1 MRPLSRSFRVATFLA
16 YASVVRANF
25 GVVALTVLI
34 LALAGLNLLFVPG
47 LLQGLVKGSDTQVKD
62 TYAGDLVVE
71 SATANPLIFDS
82 SRLLDSIRAMP
93 WVEAATPRNTLGVD
107 LSFENN
113 RTTCVVS
120 GVSPEDER
128 NVFSISR
135 FMIEGSYLTNNDTG
149 IVLGVQLAGA
159 DRPNLELYSRSLK
172 SSHAGDTVTV
182 TYANGTKKSYTI
194 RGIFQTD
201 FIQTDLQAFVSEP
214 EFESVSPVTKGMAGS
229 IRVKTKDEASI
240 AAVAEQI
247 LQTRPGLRVS
257 PWEDYAGIMRSMT
270 DSFNVINAILNVVN
284 VLVAGITVFIV
295 TYIDVT
301 HRRRQIGIQRA
312 IGIAPGSI
320 VMTYVIRA
328 VFYSVVAIAIAGL
341 VFLYI
346 IVPIEAR
353 YPFRFPFGP
362 VYLVFGPRNLARA
375 GFILLGASLV
385 SSFIPARMSLRI
397 RIMDAIWG

>member
-1 MRPLSRSFRVATFLA
+1 MRLFFRSFRVATFLA
-16 YASVVRANF
+16 YASIVRANF
-25 GVVALTVLI
+25 GVVVLTVLI

-47 LLQGLVKGSDTQVKD
+47 LLQGLVRSSDTKVKE
-62 TYAGDLVVE
+62 TYAGDLVIE
-71 SATANPLIFDS
+71 SATENPLISDS
-82 SRLLDSIRAMP
+82 ASLLNLIRAMP
-93 WVEAATPRNTLGVD
+93 GVDAATPRNTLGAE

-120 GVSPEDER
+120 GISPQQEQK
-128 NVFSISR
+128 VFSISK
-135 FMIEGSYLTNNDTG
+135 FMIEGSYLTDNDTG

-172 SSHAGDTVTV
+172 GAHAGDVITVA
-182 TYANGTKKSYTI
+182 YANGAKRSYKI
-194 RGIFQTD
+194 DGIFQAD

-214 EFESVSPVTKGMAGS
+214 EFESVSPMVRGTAGS
-229 IRVKTKDEASI
+229 VRVKTVDESSMASI
-240 AAVAEQI
+240 TEKI
-247 LQTRPGLRVS
+247 LRTRPGLRVS

-301 HRRRQIGIQRA
+301 NRRRQIGIQRA

-346 IVPIEAR
+346 IVPVETR

-362 VYLVFGPRNLARA
+362 VYLVFGPHNFARA
-375 GFILLGASLV
+375 GVILLGASLV
-385 SSFIPARMSLRI
+385 SSFLPAWMSLRI

>member
-1 MRPLSRSFRVATFLA
+1 MRLFFRSFRVATFLA
-16 YASVVRANF
+16 YASIVRANF
-25 GVVALTVLI
+25 GVVVLTVLI

-47 LLQGLVKGSDTQVKD
+47 LLQGLVRSSDTKVKE
-62 TYAGDLVVE
+62 TYAGDLVIE
-71 SATANPLIFDS
+71 SATENPLISDS
-82 SRLLDSIRAMP
+82 ASLLNLIRAMP
-93 WVEAATPRNTLGVD
+93 GVDAATPRNTLGAE
-107 LSFENN
+107 LTFENN

-120 GVSPEDER
+120 GISPQQEQK
-128 NVFSISR
+128 VFSISK
-135 FMIEGSYLTNNDTG
+135 FMIEGSYLTDNDTG

-172 SSHAGDTVTV
+172 GAHAGDVITVA
-182 TYANGTKKSYTI
+182 YANGAKRSYKI
-194 RGIFQTD
+194 DGIFQAD

-214 EFESVSPVTKGMAGS
+214 EFESVSPMVRGTAGS
-229 IRVKTKDEASI
+229 VRVKTVDESSMASI
-240 AAVAEQI
+240 TEKI
-247 LQTRPGLRVS
+247 LRTRPGLRVS

-301 HRRRQIGIQRA
+301 NRRRQIGIQRA

-346 IVPIEAR
+346 IVPVETR

-362 VYLVFGPRNLARA
+362 VYLVFGPHNFARA
-375 GFILLGASLV
+375 GVILLGASLV
-385 SSFIPARMSLRI
+385 SSFLPAWMSLRI

>member
-1 MRPLSRSFRVATFLA
+1 MRLFFRSFRVATFLA
-16 YASVVRANF
+16 YASIVRANF
-25 GVVALTVLI
+25 GVVVLTVLI

-47 LLQGLVKGSDTQVKD
+47 LLQGLVRSSDTKVKE
-62 TYAGDLVVE
+62 TYAGDLVIE
-71 SATANPLIFDS
+71 SATENPLISDS
-82 SRLLDSIRAMP
+82 ASLLNLIRAMP
-93 WVEAATPRNTLGVD
+93 GVDAATPRNTLGAE

-120 GVSPEDER
+120 GISPQQEQK
-128 NVFSISR
+128 VFSISK
-135 FMIEGSYLTNNDTG
+135 FMIEGSYLTDNDTG

-172 SSHAGDTVTV
+172 GAHAGDVITVA
-182 TYANGTKKSYTI
+182 YANGAKRSYKI
-194 RGIFQTD
+194 DGIFQAD

-214 EFESVSPVTKGMAGS
+214 EFESVSPMVRGTAGS
-229 IRVKTKDEASI
+229 VRVKTVDESSMASI
-240 AAVAEQI
+240 TEKI
-247 LQTRPGLRVS
+247 LRTRPGLRVS

-301 HRRRQIGIQRA
+301 NRRRQIGIQRA

-346 IVPIEAR
+346 IVPVETR

-362 VYLVFGPRNLARA
+362 VYLAFGPHNLARA
-375 GFILLGASLV
+375 GVILLGASLV
-385 SSFIPARMSLRI
+385 SSFLPAWMSLRI